1 MGAKAYIAIGSNLAE
16 PLKQVIAA
24 WDEIAKLPKSEL
36 IQKSS
41 LYVSKPLGYKDQPDF
56 INAVVLLDTELSPH
70 ELLSELQSV
79 EILHERV
86 RSFPNAPRTLD
97 LDIILFG
104 NLEINDPQLVI
115 PHPRMHE
122 RAFVIFPLQE
132 INPNISIPHIG
143 DIAKIAKGL
152 DPKSAKR
159 ITL

>member
-1 MGAKAYIAIGSNLAE
+1 MSTRAYIAIGSNLAE
-16 PLKQVIAA
+16 PMKQVIAA
-24 WDEIAKLPKSEL
+24 WDEIANLPKSKL

-41 LYVSKPLGYKDQPDF
+41 LYVSEPLGYKDQPDF
-56 INAVVLLDTELSPH
+56 VNAVVLLETELTPH
-70 ELLSELQSV
+70 ELLSELQSL
-79 EILHERV
+79 EDLHERV

-104 NLEINDPQLVI
+104 NLEINDSHLIV

-132 INPNISIPHIG
+132 ISANISIPHIG

-152 DPKSAKR
+152 DPESAKR

>member
-1 MGAKAYIAIGSNLAE
+1 MSTKAYIAIGSNLAE
-16 PLKQVIAA
+16 PMKQVIAA
-24 WDEIAKLPKSEL
+24 WDEIANLPKSKL

-41 LYVSKPLGYKDQPDF
+41 LYVSEPLGYKDQPDF
-56 INAVVLLDTELSPH
+56 VNAVVLLETELTPH
-70 ELLSELQSV
+70 ELLSELQSL
-79 EILHERV
+79 EDLHERV

-104 NLEINDPQLVI
+104 NLEINDPHLIV

-132 INPNISIPHIG
+132 ISANISIPHIG
-143 DIAKIAKGL
+143 DIAKIVKGF
-152 DPKSAKR
+152 DPESAKR

>member
-1 MGAKAYIAIGSNLAE
+1 MSTRAYIAIGSNLAE
-16 PLKQVIAA
+16 PMKQVVAA
-24 WDEIAKLPKSEL
+24 WDEIANLPKSKL

-41 LYVSKPLGYKDQPDF
+41 LYVSEPLGYKDQPDF
-56 INAVVLLDTELSPH
+56 VNAVVLLETELTPH
-70 ELLSELQSV
+70 ELLSELQSL
-79 EILHERV
+79 EDLHERV

-104 NLEINDPQLVI
+104 NLEINDSHLIV

-132 INPNISIPHIG
+132 ISANISIPHIG

-152 DPKSAKR
+152 DPESAKR

>member
-1 MGAKAYIAIGSNLAE
+1 MSTRAYIAIGSNLAE
-16 PLKQVIAA
+16 PMKQVIAA
-24 WDEIAKLPKSEL
+24 WDEIANLPKSKL

-56 INAVVLLDTELSPH
+56 VNAVVLLETELTPH
-70 ELLSELQSV
+70 ELLSELQSL
-79 EILHERV
+79 EDLHERV
-86 RSFPNAPRTLD
+86 RSFSNAPRTLD

-104 NLEINDPQLVI
+104 NLEINDSHLIV

-132 INPNISIPHIG
+132 ISANISIPHIG
-143 DIAKIAKGL
+143 DIAKIAKGF
-152 DPKSAKR
+152 DPESAKR

>member
-1 MGAKAYIAIGSNLAE
+1 MGARAYIAIGSNLSE

-56 INAVVLLDTELSPH
+56 VNAVVLIETELSPL
-70 ELLSELQSV
+70 ELLSELQSL

-104 NLEINDPQLVI
+104 NLEINDPKLVI

-132 INPNISIPHIG
+132 INANISIPHVG
-143 DIAKIAKGL
+143 DIAKIAKEL
-152 DPKSAKR
+152 DPESAKR

>member
-1 MGAKAYIAIGSNLAE
+1 MGARAYIAIGSNLAE

-24 WDEIAKLPKSEL
+24 WDEIAKLPKSIL

-56 INAVVLLDTELSPH
+56 VNAVVLVETELSPH
-70 ELLSELQSV
+70 ELLSELQSL

-132 INPNISIPHIG
+132 INANISIPHIG
-143 DIAKIAKGL
+143 DIAKIAERLG
-152 DPKSAKR
+152 PESAKR

>member
-1 MGAKAYIAIGSNLAE
+1 MSARAYIAIGSNLAE

-24 WDEIAKLPKSEL
+24 CDEIANLPKITL

-41 LYVSKPLGYKDQPDF
+41 LYVSKPLGYEDQPDF
-56 INAVVLLDTELSPH
+56 VNAVVLVKTELSPH
-70 ELLSELQSV
+70 ELLSELQSL
-79 EILHERV
+79 ELLHERV
-86 RSFPNAPRTLD
+86 RSFANAPRTLD
-97 LDIILFG
+97 LDIILFED
-104 NLEINDPQLVI
+104 LEINDPQLII

-132 INPNISIPHIG
+132 INANISIPHIG

-152 DPKSAKR
+152 DPESAKR

>member
-1 MGAKAYIAIGSNLAE
+1 MSTRAYIAIGSNLAE
-16 PLKQVIAA
+16 PMKQVIAA
-24 WDEIAKLPKSEL
+24 WDEIANLPKSKL

-56 INAVVLLDTELSPH
+56 VNAVVLLETELTPH
-70 ELLSELQSV
+70 ELLSELQSL
-79 EILHERV
+79 EDLHERV

-104 NLEINDPQLVI
+104 NLEINDSHLIV

-132 INPNISIPHIG
+132 ISANISIPHIG

-152 DPKSAKR
+152 DPESAKR